1 MLAPLSLVPPCR
13 AHFTRGRNTN
23 APSSVRASAARRTI
37 EKRDDASARG
47 DIVDGRRRVLGALIA
62 LTCSMTTNDAAMAKD
77 GKNGVYFI
85 EPRDKAT
92 VGRQFD
98 VKMGVKGYELAPA
111 ANGLQEGTGHH
122 HLIIDGPTFVEKGT
136 EIPFDETHLHFGK
149 AQKEGVVN
157 LTPGEHT
164 LTLQF
169 ADAKHRS
176 FGKKFAKHITVIV
189 E

>member
-62 LTCSMTTNDAAMAKD
+62 LTCSMTTDDAAMAKD

-98 VKMGVKGYELAPA
+98 VKMGVKGYELAPR
-111 ANGLQEGTGHH
+111 GERVTGGHGTPPPHHRWTDVRGEGSG
-122 HLIIDGPTFVEKGT
+122 DS
-136 EIPFDETHLHFGK
+136 

-176 FGKKFAKHITVIV
+176 FGKEVVQAITDHR